1 VEHTESTLPKN
12 LSAEEL
18 SDLIIA
24 IDGYFLL
31 NYSNKA
37 LFNPVQLKEI
47 EGFLDLRHEVLV
59 KYQALSPQNIYINN
73 PMNENIIHILIALIS
88 ALGSV
93 GAWRF
98 YETKLRLK
106 SNREGNPQQANE
118 NFIKDL
124 QERVNKL
131 EALLIESSEEKDEM
145 RDKITELSSE
155 VSGLKVK
162 LKFLEVEN
170 ANLKGKKSRK

>member
-1 VEHTESTLPKN
+1 
-12 LSAEEL
+12 
-18 SDLIIA
+18 
-24 IDGYFLL
+24 
-31 NYSNKA
+31 
-37 LFNPVQLKEI
+37 
-47 EGFLDLRHEVLV
+47 
-59 KYQALSPQNIYINN
+59 
-73 PMNENIIHILIALIS
+73 MNENILHILIAVIS

-106 SNREGNPQQANE
+106 SDREASSQKANE
-118 NFIKDL
+118 NFIQDL

-145 RDKITELSSE
+145 RDTITALSSE

-162 LKFLEVEN
+162 IEYLEDEN
-170 ANLKGKKSRK
+170 IFLKGKKSRK

>member
-1 VEHTESTLPKN
+1 VH
-12 LSAEEL
+12 
-18 SDLIIA
+18 IFIA
-24 IDGYFLL
+24 I
-31 NYSNKA
+31 
-37 LFNPVQLKEI
+37 
-47 EGFLDLRHEVLV
+47 
-59 KYQALSPQNIYINN
+59 
-73 PMNENIIHILIALIS
+73 IS

-106 SNREGNPQQANE
+106 NKREGNPQQANE

-145 RDKITELSSE
+145 RDTITALSAE

-162 LKFLEVEN
+162 IEYLEEEN
-170 ANLKGKKSRK
+170 IFLKGKKSRK

>member
-1 VEHTESTLPKN
+1 
-12 LSAEEL
+12 
-18 SDLIIA
+18 
-24 IDGYFLL
+24 
-31 NYSNKA
+31 
-37 LFNPVQLKEI
+37 
-47 EGFLDLRHEVLV
+47 
-59 KYQALSPQNIYINN
+59 
-73 PMNENIIHILIALIS
+73 MNENIVHILIDIIS

-98 YETKLRLK
+98 YETKLKLK

>member
-1 VEHTESTLPKN
+1 
-12 LSAEEL
+12 
-18 SDLIIA
+18 
-24 IDGYFLL
+24 
-31 NYSNKA
+31 
-37 LFNPVQLKEI
+37 
-47 EGFLDLRHEVLV
+47 
-59 KYQALSPQNIYINN
+59 
-73 PMNENIIHILIALIS
+73 MNENIVHILIALIS

-98 YETKLRLK
+98 YETKLGLK

>member
-1 VEHTESTLPKN
+1 
-12 LSAEEL
+12 
-18 SDLIIA
+18 
-24 IDGYFLL
+24 
-31 NYSNKA
+31 
-37 LFNPVQLKEI
+37 
-47 EGFLDLRHEVLV
+47 
-59 KYQALSPQNIYINN
+59 
-73 PMNENIIHILIALIS
+73 MNENIIHILIALIS